1 MDSRNVMYMVYGF
14 SAVWII
20 LFGYLILLVAREKSL
35 NGELDRV
42 KRMMEEER
50 QRSEVPRTD

>member
-20 LFGYLILLVAREKSL
+20 LFGYLIILVARERSL
-35 NGELDRV
+35 NGELERV

-50 QRSEVPRTD
+50 QKK

>member
-20 LFGYLILLVAREKSL
+20 LFVYLIMLVLRERSL
-35 NGELDRV
+35 NSELDRV

-50 QRSEVPRTD
+50 QKK

>member
-1 MDSRNVMYMVYGF
+1 MDSRNVLYMVYGF

-20 LFGYLILLVAREKSL
+20 LFVYLILLVLRERSL
-35 NGELDRV
+35 NKELDRV

-50 QRSEVPRTD
+50 QKK

>member
-14 SAVWII
+14 SAVWVI
-20 LFGYLILLVAREKSL
+20 LFVYLIMLVLRERSL

-42 KRMMEEER
+42 KRMLEEER
-50 QRSEVPRTD
+50 QKR